1 MEFSRIGDDVLL
13 RLDPGEE
20 IHQSIQSL
28 SEHGIECAI
37 ITSGIGRVRNI
48 QMGYLDSDG
57 IYQTLVHEGPMELL
71 STQGNLAPG
80 PDGPFTHLHT
90 LMSDNGH
97 LVHGGHLYHATI
109 HVVGE
114 IHLRVLDSNAMK
126 REKTNTD
133 FVALKF
139 CDLE

>member
-28 SEHGIECAI
+28 SEHGIDCAV
-37 ITSGIGRVRNI
+37 ITSGIGRVRDI
-48 QMGYLDSDG
+48 KMGYLDSDG

-97 LVHGGHLYHATI
+97 SVHGGHLYHATI

-126 REKTNTD
+126 RETTDTD

>member
-20 IHQSIQSL
+20 IHQSIQRL
-28 SEHGIECAI
+28 SEHCIDCAV

-57 IYQTLVHEGPMELL
+57 IYQTLIHDGPMELL

-90 LMSDNGH
+90 LMSDNAH
-97 LVHGGHLYHATI
+97 SVHGGHLYHATI

-126 REKTNTD
+126 REPTDTD

-139 CDLE
+139 CDLG

>member
-28 SEHGIECAI
+28 SKYGIECAI
-37 ITSGIGRVRNI
+37 ITSVIGRVRNI
-48 QMGYLDSDG
+48 RIGYLSADG
-57 IYQTLVHEGPMELL
+57 IYQTLEHDGPMELL

-97 LVHGGHLYHATI
+97 KVHGGHLYHATI

-114 IHLRVLDSNAMK
+114 IHLRVLDSNSMK
-126 REKTNTD
+126 REPSNSD
-133 FVALKF
+133 FVAL
-139 CDLE
+139 

>member
-28 SEHGIECAI
+28 SEHGIDCAV
-37 ITSGIGRVRNI
+37 ITSGIGRVRDI

-90 LMSDNGH
+90 CL
-97 LVHGGHLYHATI
+97 LYTSPSP
-109 HVVGE
+109 
-114 IHLRVLDSNAMK
+114 RDS
-126 REKTNTD
+126 
-133 FVALKF
+133 
-139 CDLE
+139 

>member
-28 SEHGIECAI
+28 SKHGIDCAV
-37 ITSGIGRVRNI
+37 ITSGIGRVRDI
-48 QMGYLDSDG
+48 RMGYLDSDG

-97 LVHGGHLYHATI
+97 SVHGGHLYHATI

-126 REKTNTD
+126 REPTDTD

-139 CDLE
+139 CDLG

>member
-28 SEHGIECAI
+28 SKYGIECAI

-48 QMGYLDSDG
+48 RIGYLSADG
-57 IYQTLVHEGPMELL
+57 IYQTLEHDGPMELL

-97 LVHGGHLYHATI
+97 MVHGLSLI
-109 HVVGE
+109 H
-114 IHLRVLDSNAMK
+114 I
-126 REKTNTD
+126 
-133 FVALKF
+133 
-139 CDLE
+139 

>member
-1 MEFSRIGDDVLL
+1 MGDDVLL

-28 SEHGIECAI
+28 SEHGIDCAV

-57 IYQTLVHEGPMELL
+57 NYQTLVHEGPMELL

-80 PDGPFTHLHT
+80 PYGPFTHLHT

-109 HVVGE
+109 HIVAE
-114 IHLRVLDSNAMK
+114 IHLRVLNSNAMK

-139 CDLE
+139 CGME